1 MALPSQHYLQQ
12 LSIMFI
18 TNMRSVHTH
27 SAYSNHAHI
36 AANAEI
42 YDCKLCGLSK
52 VSLKGFHRDT
62 VLYCPETPVWPQS
75 CNAMPSTS
83 VIPGSDQQV
92 DGFLVKEKNE
102 DLGRWALLLRF
113 SPPCRNEHPPSSLS
127 PSPPPSL
134 HPKVWSNSLSQMLQL
149 CQKLKTKKM
158 EWGVLVLQRP
168 FSF

>member
-12 LSIMFI
+12 LSIMLI
-18 TNMRSVHTH
+18 TNMRSVRMH
-27 SAYSNHAHI
+27 SAYSNHARI

-62 VLYCPETPVWPQS
+62 VLYWPEAPVWPQS

-102 DLGRWALLLRF
+102 DLGR
-113 SPPCRNEHPPSSLS
+113 
-127 PSPPPSL
+127 
-134 HPKVWSNSLSQMLQL
+134 
-149 CQKLKTKKM
+149 
-158 EWGVLVLQRP
+158 
-168 FSF
+168 